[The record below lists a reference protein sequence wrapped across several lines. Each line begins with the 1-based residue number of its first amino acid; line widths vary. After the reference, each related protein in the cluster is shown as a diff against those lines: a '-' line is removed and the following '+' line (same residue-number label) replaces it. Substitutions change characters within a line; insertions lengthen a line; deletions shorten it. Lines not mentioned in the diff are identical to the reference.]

1 MRMLETSRGAASL
14 VIDDVSKSFGSRVAL
29 SHVSLTVEVGERVAL
44 VGPNGAGKSTLLR
57 VAALLTRPGRGRVR
71 IGGLDAARSASQ
83 ARRQI
88 GYVAHRALL
97 YDDLTGRQNLLFYA
111 RMYDVPDAGSR
122 VDELLDWAGLAERGD
137 DLVRGYSRGMQQ
149 RLTIARALIHNP
161 GVLLLDEPLA
171 ALDPEGVTR
180 VEGLLR
186 ELASAGC
193 AVLMSTHDLERVT
206 GSAGRMVVLVGGRLR
221 ADLLLDGLTTEDVA
235 ARYRSA
241 IAAGTTDT
249 WDEE

>member
-1 MRMLETSRGAASL
+1 MSRW
-14 VIDDVSKSFGSRVAL
+14 
-29 SHVSLTVEVGERVAL
+29 
-44 VGPNGAGKSTLLR
+44 
-57 VAALLTRPGRGRVR
+57 
-71 IGGLDAARSASQ
+71 
-83 ARRQI
+83 RRW
-88 GYVAHRALL
+88 
-97 YDDLTGRQNLLFYA
+97 T
-111 RMYDVPDAGSR
+111 P
-122 VDELLDWAGLAERGD
+122 RGD
-137 DLVRGYSRGMQQ
+137 
-149 RLTIARALIHNP
+149 P
-161 GVLLLDEPLA
+161 
-171 ALDPEGVTR
+171 

-206 GSAGRMVVLVGGRLR
+206 GSAGRMVAGGGRLR